1 MTIHYNVP
9 GKKRKE
15 LAQAI
20 GAWLGVDTRYCGAPT
35 FAYEI
40 DYFTL
45 DRDGNLTFS
54 DSADSEVIERL
65 LEYLYDN
72 SFECDMNEALPPIE
86 VEEVEEDCPPPY
98 ATPQNTANV
107 GASVLC
113 VSMPKSTFDERTLAN
128 LGALVASKANLI
140 GKAFGISEV
149 TVEITEDKVS
159 FPWLTG
165 ESTPEEIR
173 AFDAFVCK
181 LCEMARTQ
189 HRITAKEKEVENEKY
204 AFRCFLLRLGFIG
217 DEYKPFRK
225 ILLRNLTGSS
235 AFKGGKTD
243 EVSE

>member
-15 LAQAI
+15 LAETI
-20 GAWLGVDTRYCGAPT
+20 GAWLGVDIRYCGAPT

-40 DYFTL
+40 DRFTI
-45 DRDGNLTFS
+45 DKDGNLTFS
-54 DSADSEVIERL
+54 DCADSEVIERL

-72 SFECDMNEALPPIE
+72 SFECDISETLPPIDAP
-86 VEEVEEDCPPPY
+86 EVEEDCPPPC

-113 VSMPKSTFDERTLAN
+113 VSMPKAAFDERTLAN

-149 TVEITEDKVS
+149 ALEITEDKVC

-165 ESTPEEIR
+165 EPTPEEIR

-181 LCEMARTQ
+181 LGEMTRTQ
-189 HRITAKEKEVENEKY
+189 HRITAKEKEVDNEKY

-217 DEYKPFRK
+217 DEYKLFRK
-225 ILLRNLTGSS
+225 ILLRKLTGSS
-235 AFKGGKTD
+235 AFKGGAKNA
-243 EVSE
+243 VSE

>member
-9 GKKRKE
+9 GKKRKK

-20 GAWLGVDTRYCGAPT
+20 GAWLGVDNRYCGAPT

-45 DRDGNLTFS
+45 DRDGNLTFNGR
-54 DSADSEVIERL
+54 ADSEVIERL

-72 SFECDMNEALPPIE
+72 GFECDMSGG
-86 VEEVEEDCPPPY
+86 D
-98 ATPQNTANV
+98 TPQNSANE

-113 VSMPKSTFDERTLAN
+113 VSMPKATFDEQTLAN
-128 LGALVASKANLI
+128 LEALVASKANLI
-140 GKAFGISEV
+140 GKAFGISDV
-149 TVEITEDKVS
+149 ALEITEDKVS

-165 ESTPEEIR
+165 EPTPEAIR

-189 HRITAKEKEVENEKY
+189 HRINAKEKEVENEKY

-225 ILLRNLTGSS
+225 ILLHNLTGSS
-235 AFKGGKTD
+235 AFKGGAKNAA
-243 EVSE
+243 SE